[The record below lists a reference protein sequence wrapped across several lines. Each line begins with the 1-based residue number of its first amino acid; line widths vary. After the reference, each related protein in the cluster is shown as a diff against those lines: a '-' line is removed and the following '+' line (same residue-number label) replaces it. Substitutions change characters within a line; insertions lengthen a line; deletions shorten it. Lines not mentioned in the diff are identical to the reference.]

1 MIPLTILSSFYN
13 KQTRMVQVSSEQIHQ
28 CQCAHCQGGSELHE
42 KQIHHQINVV
52 MSRLDEQQRRW
63 YAAVEANRH
72 GHGGIKLVCQ
82 ITGLAEKTIR
92 QGQQELS
99 LDLAERPEDRIRLPG
114 AGRPRAEKKTRL
126 LAKS

>member
-1 MIPLTILSSFYN
+1 MSS
-13 KQTRMVQVSSEQIHQ
+13 KQIHQ
-28 CQCAHCQGGSELHE
+28 CQCGHCQDGSDSQE

-72 GHGGIKLVCQ
+72 GRGGIKLVGQ

-99 LDLAERPEDRIRLPG
+99 LDLTERPEDRIRLPG
-114 AGRPRAEKKTRL
+114 AGRPHTEKKSRL
-126 LAKS
+126 SNKN